1 MDKRTRRRN
10 AIDDVMDEAI
20 RMPGCPQLIVTRGFA
35 YQWLK
40 RMGYPTDTRN
50 RPFSSIDYMV
60 FGGTRLRP
68 CDEPLTDMDLPW
80 VKNVLALMESH
91 CQ

>member
-1 MDKRTRRRN
+1 MATKTRRN
-10 AIDDVMDEAI
+10 VIDDVMAEAI

-40 RMGYPTDTRN
+40 RMGYPTDPRN

-60 FGGTRLRP
+60 FGGTRLTP
-68 CDEPLTDMDLPW
+68 VNEPLTDMDLPW

-91 CQ
+91 CA